1 MAKLLS
7 KKNIIIELL
16 FWSSICLVI
25 IPIGAYFY
33 FEKKL
38 EKASNVEDFGENWDL
53 SSPEFNINQK
63 ITLPFDLRSI
73 KNKNTNWILEKK
85 INTEVFS
92 NILEPT
98 LLLGR
103 IGDSDKVYFNDCLI
117 GSKGFENNRITGW
130 WWGAIRA
137 YNVPIS
143 CYSSSSEQK
152 VSININYWGFANAG
166 VYAGPIGIGS
176 GTEIKKYSDLVE
188 FFRFDIF
195 YFYSILFLLIGVYYL
210 FVYFLVPTRQY
221 NGIFAFFAISTSL
234 YEFVISCLPYRY
246 SSSGVFAV
254 RLNFMAAVLVATSFS
269 WFIIGRFK
277 LNALKKVL
285 FGFIFVNIVFLTFG
299 FTKNSMNEVYTVYQT
314 WFPLFL
320 LAFLIIYLKMIGLLN
335 QKVNDVWRYFLGV
348 SVFILCC
355 GVDVYTAVTLRNY
368 PYVVPFGFAFLLITS
383 ALALAKEYA
392 DAFLYVEA
400 QVGERTKDLSGAL
413 EQLKGLEKMKE
424 RFFANVS
431 HDLKT
436 PITIALGAI
445 EDAKGQF
452 KATMGKVLDP
462 ADRSLRRLQD
472 MVMSILDNVKA
483 ESGTLALDWKTVKVG
498 EFLKNVVEPY
508 QSLCAREG
516 VTLKYSSAG
525 FEGLSV
531 PMDPT
536 KMDRVIENLL
546 SNAVKFTKKT
556 TRNQKIIEVSMKTD
570 QSKLYI
576 HIDDSGIG
584 IPEAERQKVF
594 ERFFQSSITNL
605 REHGGSGIGLS
616 FVTEMI
622 ALHNGKVYAD
632 ESPFHGTRM
641 TIELPLSQSIDNLQS
656 YRVQDT
662 NPKILRGSLDVEYP
676 PTTPEKF
683 NAARMT
689 LLVAEDNPEVAQI
702 VYATLK
708 DQYNIY
714 FAENGKR
721 ALALLA
727 EQKFDCIVSDIE
739 MPEMSGDEFVEAA
752 RKENQWKSI
761 PIIMLSSHGDDDTIV
776 KLLNLGANDYVQKP
790 FRREIL
796 LSRIHAQINAYRG
809 TTWNTKMEKLQEL
822 GQLVSGIGHQGKNRI
837 GRIGS
842 NYPLLIKIAKDLAK
856 KLEATQPEDAKRL
869 GDKVEA
875 LGGLIGKGYEQTLDL
890 FKAIDRYASGSEQ
903 KTPISI
909 EEVFHDTLTLLE
921 EKIQSKNISVHKGD
935 FKNISFD
942 GYNEFREAILNI
954 VSNAVDAVD
963 KDVGAITIH
972 AEAKDET
979 VFISITDNGCGIAK
993 ENISHVFEPF
1003 FTSKQVGQGTGLG
1016 LYLARDAIELKNQG
1030 KLSIVS
1036 KGAGQGVTV
1045 NITVPKSVT
1054 DIKHDRHTMHNVGV

>member
-1 MAKLLS
+1 VHKKYLKKFITVLFFTVLFLPLVLICYSKIRISQIAKNSQDISSGWALSVNGNNIKEIDLPDNIYEVHEKYKTTNIVLRKLINTEQDFLNSDSHIFLGRIADIDEFYINGEKVGKTGVFYPNGRWDRSTIRSYPFKCDKSCDVEVHIQKIGTEYAGVYEGPIFISNDSEVKKFVNLINFFEKTYTFYFGFILVFVGFYYLFIFSLGTPNTYYSYFSLTSIFIGLFNIAVSRVLYGFSENYNLIFKVNAVACILAGYFYVIFLNARFLLQT
-7 KKNIIIELL
+7 KKILKGFSAITLV
-16 FWSSICLVI
+16 CLVLSAVLKQMDSIRDFYVAWFPFFIFMVFFVTYKILKGYFKSLDTMYFVVLSLIPLSI
-25 IPIGAYFY
+25 INDMLNVYSVVITFY
-33 FEKKL
+33 
-38 EKASNVEDFGENWDL
+38 
-53 SSPEFNINQK
+53 
-63 ITLPFDLRSI
+63 TLPFA
-73 KNKNTNWILEKK
+73 
-85 INTEVFS
+85 F
-92 NILEPT
+92 
-98 LLLGR
+98 
-103 IGDSDKVYFNDCLI
+103 
-117 GSKGFENNRITGW
+117 
-130 WWGAIRA
+130 
-137 YNVPIS
+137 
-143 CYSSSSEQK
+143 
-152 VSININYWGFANAG
+152 
-166 VYAGPIGIGS
+166 GI
-176 GTEIKKYSDLVE
+176 
-188 FFRFDIF
+188 
-195 YFYSILFLLIGVYYL
+195 
-210 FVYFLVPTRQY
+210 
-221 NGIFAFFAISTSL
+221 
-234 YEFVISCLPYRY
+234 
-246 SSSGVFAV
+246 
-254 RLNFMAAVLVATSFS
+254 
-269 WFIIGRFK
+269 
-277 LNALKKVL
+277 
-285 FGFIFVNIVFLTFG
+285 IVF
-299 FTKNSMNEVYTVYQT
+299 
-314 WFPLFL
+314 
-320 LAFLIIYLKMIGLLN
+320 
-335 QKVNDVWRYFLGV
+335 
-348 SVFILCC
+348 
-355 GVDVYTAVTLRNY
+355 
-368 PYVVPFGFAFLLITS
+368 
-383 ALALAKEYA
+383 ALALQLANETTFSHA
-392 DAFLYVEA
+392 SLAN
-400 QVGERTKDLSGAL
+400 QVDERTKDLSIAL

-445 EDAKGQF
+445 EEAKGQF

-483 ESGTLALDWKTVKVG
+483 ESGTLALEWKNVKVG

-516 VTLKYSSAG
+516 VTLKYSSSG

-570 QSKLYI
+570 HSKLYI

-702 VYATLK
+702 VYSTLK

-721 ALALLA
+721 ALTLLG

-837 GRIGS
+837 SRIGS
-842 NYPLLIKIAKDLAK
+842 NYPLLIKISKDLAK

-869 GDKVEA
+869 GEKVEA

-903 KTPISI
+903 KSPISI

-921 EKIQSKNISVHKGD
+921 EKIQSKNISVQKGD

-954 VSNAVDAVD
+954 VSNAVDAVE

-972 AEAKDET
+972 AESKDDT

-1030 KLSIVS
+1030 KLDIIS
-1036 KGAGQGVTV
+1036 KGVGQGVTV

>member
-1 MAKLLS
+1 MTN
-7 KKNIIIELL
+7 KKSTELV
-16 FWSSICLVI
+16 FWIVI
-25 IPIGAYFY
+25 IFAFMPYLAHLI
-33 FEKKL
+33 FEKNL
-38 EKASNVEDFGENWDL
+38 GENIVQNDFGRSWTLIAGDSEQLIDLPRDLRTDL
-53 SSPEFNINQK
+53 SIQNYPKKWSLKKKF
-63 ITLPFDLRSI
+63 L
-73 KNKNTNWILEKK
+73 KNSFTN
-85 INTEVFS
+85 
-92 NILEPT
+92 
-98 LLLGR
+98 LLNPAVILGR
-103 IGDSDKVYFNDCLI
+103 IGDSDTVVINDCNI
-117 GSKGFENNRITGW
+117 GSTGLTNENKIKGW
-130 WWGAIRA
+130 WWGQLRVYQIPEVCLDEFEDV
-137 YNVPIS
+137 NVEITITS
-143 CYSSSSEQK
+143 N
-152 VSININYWGFANAG
+152 SIANQG
-166 VYAGPIGIGS
+166 VFAGPLGIAS
-176 GTEIKKYSDLVE
+176 YNDIKTQASILE
-188 FFRFDIF
+188 FFRYYIF
-195 YFYSILFLLIGVYYL
+195 AVYGILLAAVGIYYL
-210 FVYFLVPTRQY
+210 FVYLLVSSRSY
-221 NGIFAFFAISTSL
+221 NGIFALCAISTGLFEIMVSTVL
-234 YEFVISCLPYRY
+234 YRY
-246 SSSGVFAV
+246 VPYTTSLMKLNFFSACAVACTFIWFAKK
-254 RLNFMAAVLVATSFS
+254 RLNVVVSKNFLKTFVVITAFFFSVALYKNN
-269 WFIIGRFK
+269 FIE
-277 LNALKKVL
+277 V
-285 FGFIFVNIVFLTFG
+285 
-299 FTKNSMNEVYTVYQT
+299 TKIYQL
-314 WFPLFL
+314 WFPIFLLFFLATFVSFLKRWLKEKKPEEWRYL
-320 LAFLIIYLKMIGLLN
+320 LAFSIFIFTCFYDVFASIIIHNKPYLVPYGFMVLLST
-335 QKVNDVWRYFLGV
+335 V
-348 SVFILCC
+348 
-355 GVDVYTAVTLRNY
+355 
-368 PYVVPFGFAFLLITS
+368 
-383 ALALAKEYA
+383 ALSLAKEAA
-392 DAFLYVEA
+392 DAFLFVEV
-400 QVGERTKDLSGAL
+400 QVGERTKDLSSAL

-452 KATMGKVLDP
+452 KTTIGRVLEP

-483 ESGTLALDWKTVKVG
+483 ESGTLALEWKSVKVG

-508 QSLCAREG
+508 QSLCEREG
-516 VTLKYSSAG
+516 VTLKYSASG

-584 IPEAERQKVF
+584 IPEGERQKVF

-616 FVTEMI
+616 FVTEMV

-656 YRVQDT
+656 YRIEAT
-662 NPKILRGSLDVEYP
+662 NPKVLRGSLDVEYP
-676 PTTPEKF
+676 PTTPEKL

-708 DQYNIY
+708 DQYNVY

-721 ALALLA
+721 ALALLNT
-727 EQKFDCIVSDIE
+727 QKFDCIISDIE
-739 MPEMSGDEFVEAA
+739 MPEMTGDEFVEAA
-752 RKENQWKSI
+752 RKDNQWKSV

-796 LSRIHAQINAYRG
+796 LSRIQAQINAYRG

-842 NYPLLIKIAKDLAK
+842 NFPLLIKIAKDLAK
-856 KLEATQPEDAKRL
+856 KLETTQPEEAKRL
-869 GDKVEA
+869 GEKVEA

-890 FKAIDRYASGSEQ
+890 FKAIDRYASGSDQ
-903 KTPISI
+903 KSLISI
-909 EEVFHDTLTLLE
+909 EEVFSDTLTLLE
-921 EKIQSKNISVHKGD
+921 EKIQSKNIAVRVSD
-935 FKNISFD
+935 LKNISFE

-954 VSNAVDAVD
+954 VSNAVDAVA

-972 AEAKDET
+972 AESKDNGI
-979 VFISITDNGCGIAK
+979 FISIADNGCGIAK
-993 ENISHVFEPF
+993 ENLGHVFEPF

-1030 KLSIVS
+1030 KLSITS

-1045 NITVPKSVT
+1045 NITVPKTVS